1 MGKQLIPPA
10 VQTPPAG
17 DQANSVVQ
25 GTFTAVGIGLP
36 FSVYGYFNMT
46 LWGSVATSLT
56 TTAASANASVVSGSG
71 ISVGMTVTSVNVPAG
86 TTWLTFSGTSGT
98 LAFPP
103 GHTSAE
109 VVTGTD
115 AAATFAAVAVAATV
129 QLERTHDGGSTWL
142 IAGVGG
148 GGLQAIYVNPQA
160 FTVGTNESERG
171 ISYRLNCTAYSSG
184 TLNYRLAGTSLA
196 RTTYGPV

>member
-1 MGKQLIPPA
+1 MGQQLNPLA
-10 VQTPPAG
+10 VQTPVAG
-17 DQANSVVQ
+17 DQANSVVS
-25 GTFTAVGIGLP
+25 GTFTAVGVGLP

-56 TTAASANASVVSGSG
+56 TTAASNAASVSSGTG
-71 ISVGMTVTSVNVPAG
+71 ISVGMTVNSANVPRG
-86 TTWLTFSGTSGT
+86 TTWLTFAGTSGT

-115 AAATFAAVAVAATV
+115 TAANFASVAVAATV
-129 QLERTHDGGSTWL
+129 QLERTHDGGQTWI

-148 GGLQAIYVNPQA
+148 GGLQAIYTNPQA
-160 FTVGTNESERG
+160 FTVGVNESERG

-196 RTTYGPV
+196 RTTYGPI